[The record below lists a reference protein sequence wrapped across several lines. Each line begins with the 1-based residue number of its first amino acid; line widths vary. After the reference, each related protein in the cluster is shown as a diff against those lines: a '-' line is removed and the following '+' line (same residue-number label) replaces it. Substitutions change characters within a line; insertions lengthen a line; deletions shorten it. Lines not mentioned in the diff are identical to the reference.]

1 MFDNLETLLLSE
13 ECNFSKLYEYCKE
26 MRRLEIPSTVI
37 SKFIYNVYLENESF
51 FEEDEERE
59 DCVHDISDILDG
71 YCSPQI
77 SLR

>member
-26 MRRLEIPSTVI
+26 MRRLKIPSTVI

-51 FEEDEERE
+51 FEEDEVRE
-59 DCVHDISDILDG
+59 DCIRDISDILDG
-71 YCSPQI
+71 YCSQKI